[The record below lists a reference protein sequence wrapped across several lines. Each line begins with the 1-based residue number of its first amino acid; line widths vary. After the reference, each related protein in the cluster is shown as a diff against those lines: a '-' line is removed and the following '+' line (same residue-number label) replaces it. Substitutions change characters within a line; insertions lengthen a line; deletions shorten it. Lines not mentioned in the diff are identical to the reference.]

1 MLIRTQRVSIATV
14 VALLTVVSAVSAQPS
29 RAELAGGLSFASFDT
44 GIQDFPRQTGLGWD
58 LNAALPVS
66 DVFSVAIDV
75 AGHYGNFEG
84 LSSLFGFPTAEP
96 GFSTLHLLI
105 GPRASMRQGRGT
117 LFAHAMAGF
126 LRSRLDAYEFL
137 GITYPSESSSNFAL
151 GLGAGFDISANDHL
165 AIRLAQVDYVPV
177 RDDGYEGDGGWTHS
191 VRVTAG
197 IVLKIPR

>member
-1 MLIRTQRVSIATV
+1 MLIRTRQVSFAIV
-14 VALLTVVSAVSAQPS
+14 VALLTLAPTAAAQPS
-29 RAELAGGLSFASFDT
+29 RADFAGGLSFASFDT
-44 GIQDFPRQTGLGWD
+44 GIEDFERQTGLGWD
-58 LNAALPVS
+58 LNAHIPLSEVFGVS
-66 DVFSVAIDV
+66 IDV

-105 GPRASMRQGRGT
+105 GPRASMRQGRAT
-117 LFAHAMAGF
+117 LFGHALAGF
-126 LRSRLDAYEFL
+126 LRSKLDAFEFL

-151 GLGAGFDISANDHL
+151 GLGAGFDIAASDHL
-165 AIRLAQVDYVPV
+165 GIRLAQVDYIPV
-177 RDDGYEGDGGWTHS
+177 RDGAEDNGGWTHS